1 MGALTA
7 KPYSFRN
14 RTWELIS
21 IETIDIL
28 DSLCS
33 NLRIDVRNNVVERI
47 LPKPNDNINEEWITD
62 KIRFCYDGFKK
73 QRLSYPFYKY
83 FNNNTTNF
91 VLCSWYSIF
100 NKIKLYYNINY
111 NTSFNNNF
119 FHIYTGNLVDF
130 FTLHVL
136 KSISSVFGINNI
148 NLNLNL
154 NLDLRKYFI
163 FNNNIKTFELNN
175 VFLILGTNPRVDS
188 PILNMKIRN
197 IKYKYNQKINI
208 CYIGSK
214 LLINYKL
221 LHLGINS
228 NTLLSMLYGKNFFCK
243 ILKSV
248 YNIICLYSIG
258 FNLIVNNF
266 LLLTLD
272 TLSFFLKNQNFIYSY
287 ISLFSSDVSVYEL
300 GITSYYFT
308 KSIFINNE
316 KPSMLYLLGVDYNN
330 MSLTNDNKF
339 TIYHGHH
346 GNTGLYNSNIIIPSN
361 LYIENTCFFLNCEGR
376 FFVSNVA
383 ITKKRKTNNNESIL
397 YNLFNFIFNKKKTK
411 NNLKRIFV
419 LFFYKNS
426 FFFTKYKFIN
436 KINLSISNTLNHINL
451 FFTKSFF
458 TIKNSF
464 FNMDVFSKSS
474 YYILKIKEKEKYFN
488 FL

>member
-1 MGALTA
+1 M
-7 KPYSFRN
+7 
-14 RTWELIS
+14 
-21 IETIDIL
+21 
-28 DSLCS
+28 
-33 NLRIDVRNNVVERI
+33 NL
-47 LPKPNDNINEEWITD
+47 
-62 KIRFCYDGFKK
+62 
-73 QRLSYPFYKY
+73 
-83 FNNNTTNF
+83 
-91 VLCSWYSIF
+91 
-100 NKIKLYYNINY
+100 
-111 NTSFNNNF
+111 NNNF
-119 FHIYTGNLVDF
+119 LYMYTGNLVDF

-148 NLNLNL
+148 NVNLNI

-163 FNNNIKTFELNN
+163 FNNNVKTFELNN
-175 VFLILGTNPRVDS
+175 VFLILGTNPKVDS

-197 IKYKYNQKINI
+197 IKYKYNQKIYI

-228 NTLLSMLYGKNFFCK
+228 ISLLNMLYGKNFFCK
-243 ILKSV
+243 IFKSV

-258 FNLIVNNF
+258 FNLVLNNY

-272 TLSFFLKNQNFIYSY
+272 TLSFFLKNQNFIYNY
-287 ISLFSSDVSVYEL
+287 ISLFSSDVSLYEL

-308 KSIFINNE
+308 KSIFINNS

-330 MSLTNDNKF
+330 MLLKNCNNNKF

-397 YNLFNFIFNKKKTK
+397 YNLFNFLFNKKKSNK
-411 NNLKRIFV
+411 YLKRIFI

-436 KINLSISNTLNHINL
+436 KINLSILKTFSNINL
-451 FFTKSFF
+451 FYTKCLFTV
-458 TIKNSF
+458 KNSF

-474 YYILKIKEKEKYFN
+474 YYILKIKEKERLYN